1 MYSYNYSHL
10 SSSALTGAVALYSS
24 EQIYDI
30 EQAWFAKGYSSF
42 ALMQQAAWQMS
53 QHIIQTYTAQSVC
66 VSRRHGYQQS
76 YQQNNMEQPPRV
88 HIWVGNGNNGGDGW
102 LVALYLQQAGWQVQV
117 ITVGQDDTESDDI
130 IKRTDINERIA
141 RDSHLITLSDAKKA
155 QQMAVTANCH
165 YQRFEDIISNGN
177 NPNIAKWSNRLPYA
191 EVYIDALFGIGLDR
205 KLTGIYQQAITSFNH
220 YAKADKALVIAL
232 DIPSGLVAST
242 GQVYDQVAIQ
252 ADVTLCLIARKF
264 GLHTKDGVD
273 YAGKVIDIP
282 LIPYDSKIVPSAT
295 LLTRAR
301 AIPKRRQN
309 SYKGSYGHV
318 LIIGGNRIGGSQG
331 MGGAAILSASS
342 AMATGAGKITV
353 ACHHAFHSALLTSLP
368 DAMTLDLHD
377 KVGVK
382 RLIQEAAVV
391 AIGMGLG
398 RDKAAEMLFVDYIRA
413 AMLYKKP
420 IVIDAD
426 GLYHLATLHTDK
438 DLLISQLKKYANDH
452 EVCLTPHSGEA
463 AKLLHTN
470 IEAVE
475 SDRSAA
481 ISQCAQRYGGNWVLK
496 GAGSLVLEQS
506 IVKSQLY
513 VCGVGNAGMAT
524 AGMGDILAG
533 IIAGLFAQQDLMD
546 DQRSLSQAVLI
557 HGLAGDSLVGATLTK
572 YMSLENLVNCQ
583 FPDTKPENPHFDIGQ
598 RGLQAQDMPIA
609 IRHVMHSITI

>member
-1 MYSYNYSHL
+1 MYSYHYSHL

-24 EQIYDI
+24 EQIYAM
-30 EQAWFAKGYSSF
+30 EQAWFAQGYSSF

-66 VSRRHGYQQS
+66 VSRRHCYQQS

-88 HIWVGNGNNGGDGW
+88 HVWVGNGNNGGDGW
-102 LVALYLQQAGWQVQV
+102 LVALYLQQAGWQVHI

-130 IKRTDINERIA
+130 IKGADIDERVA

-155 QQMAVTANCH
+155 QQMAVAANCP
-165 YQRFEDIISNGN
+165 YQRFEDIKSTGN

-205 KLTGIYQQAITSFNH
+205 KPTGIYQQAITSFNH
-220 YAKADKALVIAL
+220 CAKANKALVIAL

-242 GQVYDQVAIQ
+242 GQVYGQVAIQ

-264 GLHTKDGVD
+264 GLHTKDGMD

-282 LIPYDSKIVPSAT
+282 LIPYDSKIVPSAV

-353 ACHHAFHSALLTSLP
+353 ACYHAFHGALLTSLP
-368 DAMTLDLHD
+368 DAMTIDLHD
-377 KVGVK
+377 RVGVK

-426 GLYHLATLHTDK
+426 GLYHLATLHTVK
-438 DLLISQLKKYANDH
+438 DSLISQLKKYANEH

-475 SDRSAA
+475 SDRLAA
-481 ISQCAQRYGGNWVLK
+481 ISQCAQQYGGNWVLK

-506 IVKSQLY
+506 MAKSQLY

-524 AGMGDILAG
+524 AGMGDILSG
-533 IIAGLFAQQDLMD
+533 IIAGLFAQQDLMN

-557 HGLAGDSLVGATLTK
+557 HGLAGDSLVGTTLTE
-572 YMSLENLVNCQ
+572 YMSSESPVNYQ
-583 FPDTKPENPHFDIGQ
+583 FPYTKPENTHFDIGQ

-609 IRHVMHSITI
+609 IRHVMQSITI